1 MIPVSD
7 VVTHNTYI
15 GIQLLRER
23 LFNEVTYKYYPNG
36 KGKPGSTAKALRSYG
51 FKEKR
56 KDKLLKEVTTYLNTV
71 EVIPVKWDNITGG
84 K

>member
-23 LFNEVTYKYYPNG
+23 LFNEVTYKHYPNG

-51 FKEKR
+51 FKETR
-56 KDKLLKEVTTYLNTV
+56 KNKLLKEVTVYLMTV
-71 EVIPVKWDNITGG
+71 EIV
-84 K
+84 

>member
-23 LFNEVTYKYYPNG
+23 LFNEVTYKHYPNG
-36 KGKPGSTAKALRSYG
+36 KGKPGSTAKALSYG

-71 EVIPVKWDNITGG
+71 EVIPVKWDSKGG
-84 K
+84 G